1 MAELEYFYAG
11 YSGYAYLGSRRFMQ
25 IARESGN
32 EIKHRPFDLRYLLD
46 HNGCQPFD
54 ERTEAYNSYF
64 FVREI
69 ERWSEYRNAPIAK
82 AFPTYH
88 SNSIE
93 PSNKMLIAAMD
104 LGYNIDEFSCVMMEQ
119 HWRYDC
125 DLADMDTLTAIAS
138 CVGLDP
144 IPLMEHMKSE
154 QVDKIYRANTDE
166 AVAKGMFG
174 SPTYIV
180 DGDPIYGQDHLEI
193 VERALRKPFLFRFDT
208 TNDE

>member
-104 LGYNIDEFSCVMMEQ
+104 LGLDFFDATIS
-119 HWRYDC
+119 R
-125 DLADMDTLTAIAS
+125 TTAWVIGVCNMQKA
-138 CVGLDP
+138 L
-144 IPLMEHMKSE
+144 L
-154 QVDKIYRANTDE
+154 
-166 AVAKGMFG
+166 
-174 SPTYIV
+174 
-180 DGDPIYGQDHLEI
+180 
-193 VERALRKPFLFRFDT
+193 RALLLPLEQLRRAEAELDFTKRLAVTEEIKDLPFGAVWAEFCAQMGTHVGQSLVASL
-208 TNDE
+208 EQ